1 MNNLK
6 SIYRELEGQCLDPSL
21 MYGYE
26 AYCGAYEYEFEGDS
40 LSQVDCIES
49 LNETESLLKETFN
62 ILMEIKQVEGG
73 EYVFLKN
80 YNVVERGTYEEC
92 NATLNDYVE
101 IYEWVDEMS
110 NKLNQNN

>member
-6 SIYRELEGQCLDPSL
+6 SIYRELEGQCLDPYL
-21 MYGYE
+21 MYGCE
-26 AYCGAYEYEFEGDS
+26 TEGEVYEFENDS
-40 LSQVDCIES
+40 LSQVCCIES
-49 LNETESLLKETFN
+49 LNETESVFKDTFE
-62 ILMEIKQVEGG
+62 MEIKQVVGG
-73 EYVFLKN
+73 YVLLKN

>member
-26 AYCGAYEYEFEGDS
+26 AECEAYEYEFEGDS
-40 LSQVDCIES
+40 LSQECYVES
-49 LNETESLLKETFN
+49 LNETESILEYTFE
-62 ILMEIKQVEGG
+62 MEIKQVEGG
-73 EYVFLKN
+73 YVLLKN
-80 YNVVERGTYEEC
+80 DYVVERGTYEEC
-92 NATLNDYVE
+92 NDTLNDYVE
-101 IYEWVDEMS
+101 IYEWIDEMS